1 MVPCSDLLKNDS
13 GQHAVSGDPRRWWST
28 SVAKSVTTL
37 TPQESYLSNVDGR
50 VQTGANI
57 HDDVCAEVLV
67 QTAK

>member
-1 MVPCSDLLKNDS
+1 M
-13 GQHAVSGDPRRWWST
+13 SGDPRRWWST